1 MAPGA
6 LAAAAR
12 DVETLVLAG
21 AVRYFIKHRI
31 FLEGVKTVVFREQY
45 DQ

>member
-6 LAAAAR
+6 LAATGR
-12 DVETLVLAG
+12 DVETVVLVW
-21 AVRYFIKHRI
+21 AVRYFIEHRI
-31 FLEGVKTVVFREQY
+31 FLRVVKTVVFREQY